1 MVANAVLLLT
11 WVPIFFVFVMDSQ
24 IAFSLCQM
32 IVGVWA
38 GVNLRVGHVN
48 SWIDFEHRLARK
60 LIRKFRVN
68 LDATTRRIVGADG
81 ADGDARW
88 STRETRV
95 GSFRNQAVGSRVPS
109 QGQGMRGSLLYGEN
123 SSDAT
128 Q

>member
-1 MVANAVLLLT
+1 MWHAIATPLHRSQIFGGEAPFWDTLLLEEVQSPEGGVVVANAVLLLT

-68 LDATTRRIVGADG
+68 LDATTREIVGA
-81 ADGDARW
+81 AD
-88 STRETRV
+88 V
-95 GSFRNQAVGSRVPS
+95 GGN
-109 QGQGMRGSLLYGEN
+109 
-123 SSDAT
+123 
-128 Q
+128 